1 MVADLVKER
10 LWRVYVGEIARCRT
24 RVDHVRQRYPSAQ
37 SQELAQHLTDTKKG
51 WASTGG
57 AISGPVGL
65 MLVAA
70 GPALLTVPPPA
81 LGLEIAPGRKGKP
94 QDTRARG
101 EGVRGLR

>member
-1 MVADLVKER
+1 MLADLVKER

-57 AISGPVGL
+57 GISGL
-65 MLVAA
+65 FCLLL
-70 GPALLTVPPPA
+70 GPADLPFRPLLPLTPIIEVALVHKVHLQSNPA
-81 LGLEIAPGRKGKP
+81 RD
-94 QDTRARG
+94 Q
-101 EGVRGLR
+101 VS